1 MSRLVLRFACAGVA
15 LGAWAGAL
23 RSQTGPARPA
33 ATAPAATA
41 TAPATTKAAELAI
54 AESDNGKT
62 LHLAVGRTAAI
73 SLAGNATTGYSWSLT
88 KLDGTALE
96 QAGSVEYAPDRLHAV
111 RAHRRARRLPLL
123 RRALPQ
129 DPLHRHP
136 RRRSLMAP
144 DSPTQGES
152 HALRRPRQS
161 LADS

>member
-96 QAGSVEYAPDRLHAV
+96 QAGSVEYAPDRARAGMVGTGGTSVARFRAV
-111 RAHRRARRLPLL
+111 KPGQSTITLGYARPWETGVAPTKSFTVTLVV
-123 RRALPQ
+123 
-129 DPLHRHP
+129 DP
-136 RRRSLMAP
+136 
-144 DSPTQGES
+144 
-152 HALRRPRQS
+152 
-161 LADS
+161 